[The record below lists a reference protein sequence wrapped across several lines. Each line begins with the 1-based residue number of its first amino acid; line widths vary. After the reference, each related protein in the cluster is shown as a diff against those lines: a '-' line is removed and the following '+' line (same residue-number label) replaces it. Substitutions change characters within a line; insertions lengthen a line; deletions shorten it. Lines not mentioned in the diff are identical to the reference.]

1 MWQDGCLGAGEMG
14 KAGQPGRLGQGR
26 QSRNRRPGCR
36 VVSREKRQEETR
48 QGGEAVA
55 RVGVK
60 LGCYTDS

>member
-1 MWQDGCLGAGEMG
+1 MG
-14 KAGQPGRLGQGR
+14 KAGQPGRLGQGG